1 MPTGNGCGIPRQ
13 AVSTNPEDPLAQWPA
28 ERAVGLLVFTH
39 DSPSLAT
46 LEAWAREQVTINE
59 CWSATATNLL
69 VGPTVEPPFAGVHL
83 VELANAD
90 AARRFVDDIARLES
104 PSTTVVAASP
114 IPPKDMRRLKRF
126 QFYLRMFPNPGAS
139 GGALPASYVGGVV
152 PNPEQLL
159 RLQVLPQDA
168 PVLVFNLDRYQ
179 AKATDPK
186 TGESKTGAEVFEPY
200 FRRGLTTFSRLGA
213 RVLWKGQYRGR
224 ISGELEM
231 PEWHDIRATWYPSLA
246 AFRRLGQNP
255 GFQSKIAYRIA
266 GLEASW
272 VVMGQVSASSVAN
285 DVSPAQTSR

>member
-1 MPTGNGCGIPRQ
+1 M
-13 AVSTNPEDPLAQWPA
+13 STNPEDPLAQWPA

-39 DSPSLAT
+39 DSPALTT
-46 LEAWAREQVTINE
+46 LEAWRREQATVDQ

-90 AARRFVDDIARLES
+90 AARRFVDDIARAES
-104 PSTTVVAASP
+104 SSTTVAAASP

-126 QFYLRMFPNPGAS
+126 QSYLRMLPNPGAS
-139 GGALPASYVGGVV
+139 GGALPAAYVGGVV

-159 RLQVLPQDA
+159 KLQVLPQDA
-168 PVLVFNLDRYQ
+168 PVLVFNLDRYP
-179 AKATDPK
+179 AKAVDPK
-186 TGESKTGAEVFEPY
+186 TGEQKTGAEVFEPY
-200 FRRGLTTFSRLGA
+200 FRRGFTTLSRLGG
-213 RVLWKGQYRGR
+213 RILWKGEYRGR
-224 ISGELEM
+224 ISGQLDM
-231 PEWHDIRATWYPSLA
+231 PEWHDIRLTLYPSLA

-272 VVMGQVSASSVAN
+272 VVMGQPLEPV
-285 DVSPAQTSR
+285 PMHR